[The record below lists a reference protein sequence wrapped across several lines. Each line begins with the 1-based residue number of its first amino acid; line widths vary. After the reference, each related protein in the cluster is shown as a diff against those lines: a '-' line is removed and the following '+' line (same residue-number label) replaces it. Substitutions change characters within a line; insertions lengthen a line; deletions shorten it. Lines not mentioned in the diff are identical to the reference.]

1 MRSKN
6 IPAISVVAG
15 DSDSAIVE
23 SSLPHYSPFVKS
35 FLAASLGCHKVVQK
49 FSQPSD

>member
-15 DSDSAIVE
+15 DGDSAIVE
-23 SSLPHYSPFVKS
+23 NSLPHYSPFVKS
-35 FLAASLGCHKVVQK
+35 FLAASLGCHQVVQK
-49 FSQPSD
+49 FS